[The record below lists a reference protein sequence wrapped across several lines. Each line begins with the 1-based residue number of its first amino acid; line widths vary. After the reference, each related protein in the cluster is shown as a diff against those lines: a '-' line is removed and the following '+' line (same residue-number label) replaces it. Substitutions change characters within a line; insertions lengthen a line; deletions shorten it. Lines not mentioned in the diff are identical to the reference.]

1 LDVGCWTGN
10 TYMTYRPSRK
20 IDKRV
25 DSYNVRVLSTRA
37 RIRAA
42 AVGHME
48 LPQRLTLFPPGP
60 RESVDEDRANEFI
73 QCWNDEISQY
83 DEALR
88 SALGLSPADPI
99 PERHRPLGPV
109 GKISFSDKSYS
120 AGAAATIA
128 SWLTRDRAETSPIAS
143 GVEIVDLSDVIASRP
158 EDEALQVLQIL
169 CDAFKSANLVE
180 VNLSDNAL
188 GSKGISACRSVLT
201 GQVESLQRL
210 SLCNNGLSA
219 ASMEEVADI
228 LTADADDGSDSGCA
242 GENLTQIHFFN
253 NMSGNGGCHAF
264 ARILSRCSDA
274 LRDVRFSGT
283 RAGRDGS
290 QVVASAL
297 AAMEDRARNIVRL
310 DLADNTFGIE
320 GARNLAKVLRQT
332 TNLTYLNLAECMC
345 EDEGIGLICHSLWAA
360 DAPIAE
366 INLSGNEISK
376 SGARSIA
383 EYMEENSTIKIFCA
397 EENELTSLG
406 VKRLVTALAGSDQL
420 EEIRLACNE
429 IGSIGAAAI
438 VEAHGPDGEG
448 MPGLKSIH
456 LDRNYFSEGSVE
468 ALRAALGDRLGAME
482 DNDEDED
489 IDDGL
494 SDDEDEEED
503 EDEDEDDVGHVAD
516 ADVDALT
523 AQVAGAT
530 LEHDLT

>member
-1 LDVGCWTGN
+1 
-10 TYMTYRPSRK
+10 
-20 IDKRV
+20 
-25 DSYNVRVLSTRA
+25 
-37 RIRAA
+37 
-42 AVGHME
+42 ME

-60 RESVDEDRANEFI
+60 REPVDEDRANEFI
-73 QCWNDEISQY
+73 RGWNDEISQY
-83 DEALR
+83 DAALR
-88 SALGLSPADPI
+88 SALGLSPTDPL
-99 PERHRPLGPV
+99 PEQHTEKSHGPV

-128 SWLTRDRAETSPIAS
+128 SWLTRDRGGTETSSIAS
-143 GVEIVDLSDVIASRP
+143 GVQTVDLSDVIASRP

-169 CDAFKSANLVE
+169 CDAFKSANLIE
-180 VNLSDNAL
+180 VDLSDNAL
-188 GSKGISACRSVLT
+188 GSKGISACRSVLS
-201 GQVESLQRL
+201 GQVETLQCL
-210 SLCNNGLSA
+210 SLCNNGLSE
-219 ASMEEVADI
+219 ASMDEVADI

-242 GENLTQIHFFN
+242 GENLTKIHFFN

-290 QVVASAL
+290 HVVASAL

-320 GARNLAKVLRQT
+320 GARNLAQVLRQT
-332 TNLTYLNLAECMC
+332 TGLRYLNLAECMC

-376 SGARSIA
+376 KGARAIA
-383 EYMEENSTIKIFCA
+383 DYLEENSTIKIFCA
-397 EENELTSLG
+397 EENELSSLG
-406 VKRLVTALAGSDQL
+406 VRKIVTALAGSDQL

-438 VEAHGPDGEG
+438 VEAYGPDGEG
-448 MPGLKSIH
+448 MPGLRSIH
-456 LDRNYFSEGSVE
+456 LDRNYFFEGSVE
-468 ALRAALGDRLGAME
+468 ALRDALGGRLGAME
-482 DNDEDED
+482 DNDDDED

-494 SDDEDEEED
+494 SDDEDEEEEEDD
-503 EDEDEDDVGHVAD
+503 EDVGHVAD